1 MSDAYA
7 FGQMAEK
14 KAALY
19 FKKKG
24 FRVLAKNYR
33 YRKAEIDLIV
43 QKNDQ
48 LVAVEVKARSSKSFG
63 APCSFVSSKKINL
76 MIMAMDAFVHLR
88 KLDVDLRFDIMSY
101 TLAGGKWHL
110 EHLENAFYPF

>member
-19 FKKKG
+19 FRKKG

-63 APCSFVSSKKINL
+63 APYSFVSSKKNQLDDYGNGCVCPFEKIRSRPTFRYYEL
-76 MIMAMDAFVHLR
+76 YTSRWKMAFGT
-88 KLDVDLRFDIMSY
+88 S
-101 TLAGGKWHL
+101 
-110 EHLENAFYPF
+110 